1 MSAAELLQKEIDQTP
16 EPILLEVYHYL
27 KFLKTRP
34 SDEGFNGLIL
44 SESALSKDWDTPEE
58 DRAWANL

>member
-27 KFLKTRP
+27 KFLKTR
-34 SDEGFNGLIL
+34 SSEESFNGLIL
-44 SESALSKDWDTPEE
+44 SESALSKDWNAPEE

>member
-1 MSAAELLQKEIDQTP
+1 MSAAELLQKEIGQTP
-16 EPILLEVYHYL
+16 EAILLEVYHYL
-27 KFLKTRP
+27 KFLKARP

>member
-34 SDEGFNGLIL
+34 PDEGFNGLIL
-44 SESALSKDWDTPEE
+44 SESVLSKDWDTPEE